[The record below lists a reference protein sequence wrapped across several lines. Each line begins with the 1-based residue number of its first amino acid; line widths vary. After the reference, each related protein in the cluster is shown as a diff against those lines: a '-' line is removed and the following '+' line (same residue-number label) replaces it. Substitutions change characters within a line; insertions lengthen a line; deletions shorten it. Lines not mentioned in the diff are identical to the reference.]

1 MFRCTQKRVSNGV
14 RLYKNRGFENVKN
27 WSPKTVWTHDRALA
41 HGSVKF
47 SILRFLKLLSQ
58 WKTKPFNLRLR
69 KLRFRAE
76 EHGNWLLSLAIWRL
90 FLERLPPLFPADYK
104 QNVSCDCSRYNF
116 TGSLYNLNVDKLNP
130 GNSNF
135 SRTRFPFSILLLQF
149 NHRQLILFD
158 QDSHSCV
165 VPCRFELSCDDKC
178 TDGRPRKRNLK
189 PR

>member
-1 MFRCTQKRVSNGV
+1 MATDCYHLRSGDFFSRDFRPS
-14 RLYKNRGFENVKN
+14 
-27 WSPKTVWTHDRALA
+27 S
-41 HGSVKF
+41 
-47 SILRFLKLLSQ
+47 
-58 WKTKPFNLRLR
+58 
-69 KLRFRAE
+69 
-76 EHGNWLLSLAIWRL
+76 
-90 FLERLPPLFPADYK
+90 PADYK

-116 TGSLYNLNVDKLNP
+116 TGSIYNLNVDKLNP

-158 QDSHSCV
+158 KDSHSCV

-189 PR
+189 PRQSAISPKFAINMIPKLN